1 MHSPASRCST
11 GDTSYSLYHLVDDEA
26 LFAVVPLNLDVPLV
40 SGCGD
45 GRIEAQLLLAHPE
58 KPQHCRHKL
67 QPIFVDIE
75 LLGRDAPQ
83 SIEAP

>member
-58 KPQHCRHKL
+58 KSQHCRHKL

-75 LLGRDAPQ
+75 LLRRDAPQ